1 MKPAIKY
8 WVNDKTRMCS
18 MTMGDKEAEAENAK
32 NGFRQVTLEEQ
43 ESFRAETSSLSKGKP
58 SLKINASAADIAKVM
73 SDFNK

>member
-1 MKPAIKY
+1 MKPEIKY

-18 MTMGDKEAEAENAK
+18 MTMFNKQAEVENIN

-43 ESFRAETSSLSKGKP
+43 DKFRAETDVMKNGKP
-58 SLKINASAADIAKVM
+58 SLTIKASASDISKIV